1 MRVRNT
7 GDRAGREVVQVYA
20 SRPDSAVARPPR
32 WLAGWAVVEAGP
44 GEEVTAEVA
53 IAPRAYEHWSVA
65 DGGWRTESGTFVLSA
80 GRSSADLPL
89 RLDVSR
95 SNGRAARPTRAA
107 AGLPARP
114 GRAP

>member
-32 WLAGWAVVEAGP
+32 WLAGWAVVDAGP

-80 GRSSADLPL
+80 GSSSADLPL
-89 RLDVSR
+89 RLDV
-95 SNGRAARPTRAA
+95 PI
-107 AGLPARP
+107 
-114 GRAP
+114 